1 MSGFAEESF
10 YHFTVCER
18 MDLIGATRP
27 SLDVLRRKSN
37 MLELRKMNLKDIKEQ
52 WEYVTALPKDEN
64 GLTNPYEGITFEEY
78 ETTVLPELMMHENPV
93 GMPEWFVPETY
104 YYLWD
109 EQVLVGEYRI
119 RHYLTETLKVGAG
132 HIGYSIKKE
141 YRGKGYGTK
150 GLALVLD
157 IAREIVPED
166 EIYLRVLKSNIP
178 SFKAIRNNGAY
189 IASEDETHYLMRVK
203 KS

>member
-1 MSGFAEESF
+1 
-10 YHFTVCER
+10 
-18 MDLIGATRP
+18 
-27 SLDVLRRKSN
+27 
-37 MLELRKMNLKDIKEQ
+37 MLELRKMNLQDIKEQ

-78 ETTVLPELMMHENPV
+78 EVTVLPELMMHENPV

-119 RHYLTETLKVGAG
+119 RHYLTEALKIGGG

-141 YRGKGYGTK
+141 FRGRGYGSK
-150 GLALVLD
+150 GLALALEL
-157 IAREIVPED
+157 AREIVPED
-166 EIYLRVLKSNIP
+166 EIYLSVLKSNIP
-178 SFKAIRNNGAY
+178 SFKAISSNGAY
-189 IASEDETHYLMRVK
+189 IAGEDETHYLMRVK
-203 KS
+203 K

>member
-1 MSGFAEESF
+1 M
-10 YHFTVCER
+10 
-18 MDLIGATRP
+18 M
-27 SLDVLRRKSN
+27 
-37 MLELRKMNLKDIKEQ
+37 ELRKMNLQDIKEQ

-93 GMPEWFVPETY
+93 DMPEWFVPETY

-119 RHYLTETLKVGAG
+119 RHYLTEALKVGAG

-150 GLALVLD
+150 GLAMVLD

-166 EIYLRVLKSNIP
+166 EIYLRVLKSNIR
-178 SFKAIRNNGAY
+178 SFKAINSNGAY
-189 IASEDETHYLMRVK
+189 IADEDETHYLMRVK
-203 KS
+203 K

>member
-1 MSGFAEESF
+1 
-10 YHFTVCER
+10 
-18 MDLIGATRP
+18 
-27 SLDVLRRKSN
+27 

-78 ETTVLPELMMHENPV
+78 EAAVLSELMMHENPV
-93 GMPEWFVPETY
+93 DMPEWFVPETY

-109 EQVLVGEYRI
+109 DEVLVGEYRI
-119 RHYLTETLKVGAG
+119 RHYLTEALKIGAG

-141 YRGKGYGTK
+141 YRGRGYGTK
-150 GLALVLD
+150 GLAMVLD

-166 EIYLRVLKSNIP
+166 E
-178 SFKAIRNNGAY
+178 
-189 IASEDETHYLMRVK
+189 THYLMRVK
-203 KS
+203 K

>member
-1 MSGFAEESF
+1 
-10 YHFTVCER
+10 
-18 MDLIGATRP
+18 
-27 SLDVLRRKSN
+27 
-37 MLELRKMNLKDIKEQ
+37 MLELRKMNLQDIKEQ

-78 ETTVLPELMMHENPV
+78 EATVLPELMMHENPV

-119 RHYLTETLKVGAG
+119 RHYLTEALKIGAG

-141 YRGKGYGTK
+141 CRGKGYGTK
-150 GLALVLD
+150 GLGMILD
-157 IAREIVPED
+157 VAREIVPED

-178 SFKAIRNNGAY
+178 SLKAISNNGAY
-189 IASEDETHYLMRVK
+189 IAGEDETHYLMRVK
-203 KS
+203 K

>member
-1 MSGFAEESF
+1 
-10 YHFTVCER
+10 
-18 MDLIGATRP
+18 
-27 SLDVLRRKSN
+27 

-93 GMPEWFVPETY
+93 DMPEWFVPETY

-119 RHYLTETLKVGAG
+119 RHYLTEALKVGAG
-132 HIGYSIKKE
+132 HIGYSIKRE
-141 YRGKGYGTK
+141 FRDRGYGSK
-150 GLALVLD
+150 GLALALD
-157 IAREIVPED
+157 LAREIVPED

-178 SFKAIRNNGAY
+178 SFKAISNNGAY
-189 IASEDETHYLMRVK
+189 IAGEDEKHYLMRVK
-203 KS
+203 K